1 LVELKLAV
9 QTLLVPGETMD
20 VKFANVRDY
29 GFDAIE
35 IAIGPSNELGEH
47 LAELKAAS
55 AITGL
60 PIAAIC
66 THPIHDPL
74 QPDKTERTKRFAA
87 LTDLLA
93 QANELGARSVVS
105 VPLRPAR
112 GFASYAEQQEI
123 VGALIDEA
131 AEEIGAWAATLPA
144 GNAALFIEP
153 LNRAVQMIP
162 GIVLVVPLIGTLR
175 RVHLTDSLIGLI
187 LTYLLIGLPIATWM
201 LKGYLDDIPRD
212 LDEAALVDGASSTQV
227 LRQILLPLMAPASV
241 AVGAFVFLLS
251 WGEYLFAVS
260 LITSTDKKTLPL
272 ALQGAF
278 GQYSVDWGML
288 LAGGAIICLPPAL
301 LFIFFQR
308 FLVGGLTAGGVK
320 G

>member
-1 LVELKLAV
+1 MNLSV
-9 QTLLVPGETMD
+9 QTRKSIVSRLLDLLTCVFVFLLIFPVIWLFLTA
-20 VKFANVRDY
+20 VKTQADMFGDPYQLIPRSITFDNFTRMWRSAGFQDAFKNSLIVAAMTALIVTSVASGAAFSLSRFRYRLNGAFANM
-29 GFDAIE
+29 I
-35 IAIGPSNELGEH
+35 L
-47 LAELKAAS
+47 
-55 AITGL
+55 
-60 PIAAIC
+60 
-66 THPIHDPL
+66 
-74 QPDKTERTKRFAA
+74 
-87 LTDLLA
+87 
-93 QANELGARSVVS
+93 
-105 VPLRPAR
+105 
-112 GFASYAEQQEI
+112 
-123 VGALIDEA
+123 
-131 AEEIGAWAATLPA
+131 
-144 GNAALFIEP
+144 
-153 LNRAVQMIP
+153 AVQMIP

-175 RVHLTDSLIGLI
+175 RVHLTDNLIGLV

-201 LKGYLDDIPRD
+201 LKGYLDEIPKD

-227 LRQILLPLMAPASV
+227 LRQVLFPLMAPASV

-278 GQYSVDWGML
+278 GQYSIDWGML

>member
-1 LVELKLAV
+1 MNLSV
-9 QTLLVPGETMD
+9 QTRKSIVSGLLDLLTIVMVLLLIFPIIWLFLTALKTEKDMFGDPYSLIPHSITFDNFTRMWSSAGFQD
-20 VKFANVRDY
+20 AFRNSLIVASMTAVIVTSVAFAAAFSLSRFRYRLNGTFANM
-29 GFDAIE
+29 I
-35 IAIGPSNELGEH
+35 L
-47 LAELKAAS
+47 
-55 AITGL
+55 
-60 PIAAIC
+60 
-66 THPIHDPL
+66 
-74 QPDKTERTKRFAA
+74 
-87 LTDLLA
+87 
-93 QANELGARSVVS
+93 
-105 VPLRPAR
+105 
-112 GFASYAEQQEI
+112 
-123 VGALIDEA
+123 
-131 AEEIGAWAATLPA
+131 
-144 GNAALFIEP
+144 
-153 LNRAVQMIP
+153 AVQMIP
-162 GIVLVVPLIGTLR
+162 GIVLVVPLISTLR
-175 RVHLTDSLIGLI
+175 RVSLTDNLTGLV

-201 LKGYLDDIPRD
+201 LKGYLDEIPRD

-227 LRQILLPLMAPASV
+227 LRQILFPLMAPASV

>member
-1 LVELKLAV
+1 MNPSVRTRKAVVSALLDLLTIVLVFLLIFPVIWLFLTAIKTQEDMFGDPYSLIPHSVTFDNFTRMWHSAGFQDAFKNSFIVAGCTAV
-9 QTLLVPGETMD
+9 IVTSVAFAAAFSLSRFQYGLNGT
-20 VKFANVRDY
+20 FANM
-29 GFDAIE
+29 I
-35 IAIGPSNELGEH
+35 L
-47 LAELKAAS
+47 
-55 AITGL
+55 
-60 PIAAIC
+60 
-66 THPIHDPL
+66 
-74 QPDKTERTKRFAA
+74 
-87 LTDLLA
+87 
-93 QANELGARSVVS
+93 
-105 VPLRPAR
+105 
-112 GFASYAEQQEI
+112 
-123 VGALIDEA
+123 
-131 AEEIGAWAATLPA
+131 
-144 GNAALFIEP
+144 
-153 LNRAVQMIP
+153 AVQMIP

-175 RVHLTDSLIGLI
+175 RVHLTDNLFGLI

-201 LKGYLDDIPRD
+201 LKGYLDEIPRD

-227 LRQILLPLMAPASV
+227 LRQILFPLMAPASV